1 MIKYSS
7 TTAFNREFKKM
18 TKKYPSLPDD
28 LSTLK
33 KAVIELYHL
42 MGVNSLSTFPIE
54 GLCSKEKHYLSM
66 KVKKF
71 ACRSLKGKGA
81 NTGLR
86 LIYVFEP
93 ATQSVTFLEIY
104 CKADKANEDK
114 ERIKKFIKYLEN
126 QHYDK

>member
-1 MIKYSS
+1 MLNYCSI
-7 TTAFNREFKKM
+7 TVFDRELKKM
-18 TKKYPSLPDD
+18 AKKYPSLPDD

-33 KAVIELYHL
+33 TAVIELYHL
-42 MGVNSLSTFPIE
+42 KGVNALATFPIE
-54 GLCSKEKHYLSM
+54 GLCSNEKHYLSM

-93 ATQSVTFLEIY
+93 DKQQVTFLEIY
-104 CKADKANEDK
+104 CKADKANEDRA
-114 ERIKKFIKYLEN
+114 RIKNFIKHL
-126 QHYDK
+126 